1 MTTLF
6 NKLAELS
13 FFRLSAA
20 GPNEHCAQARDP
32 GCKQVD
38 QRRATLRNRE
48 ILFWL
53 LAVVRKL
60 RRIFFRWAGGGRG

>member
-6 NKLAELS
+6 NKVAELS

-20 GPNEHCAQARDP
+20 GPNEHCSQARDS
-32 GCKQVD
+32 GCKHVD

-48 ILFWL
+48 ILSWL

-60 RRIFFRWAGGGRG
+60 RRIFRWAGGGRG